1 MENCDG
7 TVDRRGVRW
16 NYGVKKSTIGMKIL
30 QSNYFLQQFNQF
42 LPNTLHYLLKKK
54 KNRIVEEEKGR
65 CFYSIQ
71 LQSYY
76 GMIEVQEE

>member
-1 MENCDG
+1 MEPWIGEELDG
-7 TVDRRGVRW
+7 
-16 NYGVKKSTIGMKIL
+16 IL
-30 QSNYFLQQFNQF
+30 F
-42 LPNTLHYLLKKK
+42 LPNTLHYLLKK

-76 GMIEVQEE
+76 GMIEV